1 MRPLLY
7 FLETINANGK
17 RYLFSFREIAV
28 SKGQKFCMMTYQDHE
43 PVIFEMTSDQY
54 NNWKVNKPAPQWIVS
69 MESKLIEVVKSKIAL
84 H

>member
-28 SKGQKFCMMTYQDHE
+28 SKGQKFCIMTYEDHE
-43 PVIFEMTSDQY
+43 PVIFEISSDKY
-54 NNWKVNKPAPQWIVS
+54 NNWKINRPAPDWILS
-69 MESKLIEVVKSKIAL
+69 LEGKLMEVVKARIAMR
-84 H
+84 